1 MTSAA
6 NSFIR
11 SFNAKL
17 EKPVRDHLKNVYG
30 CLTLSTISAGVGAY
44 IHMYTE
50 LLSAGLLTVLGSLGL
65 LIALMVTPDNGKN
78 SGLRMGYLF
87 GFSFFAGMGM
97 GPLLETVIAINPSII
112 VTALM
117 GTVVIFGS
125 FSLSAIF
132 AERGRWLYLGGT
144 LMTLLSSL
152 LLLSLANVFFGSY
165 MIFQIHLYLGLLLM
179 CGFVLYDTQLIIEKR
194 RHGNKDFVTHALDL
208 FIDFIGIFKRL
219 LIILSQKEQQQ
230 QKRNRRD

>member
-1 MTSAA
+1 MASAVK
-6 NSFIR
+6 SFMR
-11 SFNAKL
+11 SFNSKL

-30 CLTLSTISAGVGAY
+30 CLTLSTISAGVEAY

-50 LLSAGLLTVLGSLGL
+50 LLSAGLLTILGSLGC
-65 LIALMVTPDNGKN
+65 LIALMATPGNDKN
-78 SGLRMGYLF
+78 IGLRMGYLL
-87 GFSFFAGMGM
+87 GFSFFAGVGM
-97 GPLLETVIAINPSII
+97 GPLLDAVVAVSPSII
-112 VTALM
+112 VTALV

-132 AERGRWLYLGGT
+132 AERGRWLFLGGT
-144 LMTLLSSL
+144 LTTLLTSML
-152 LLLSLANVFFGSY
+152 LLLLANVFLGSY
-165 MIFQIHLYLGLLLM
+165 LIFKAHVYLGLLVM

-194 RHGNKDFVTHALDL
+194 RHGNKDFVAHSVDL

-219 LIILSQKEQQQ
+219 LIILSEREQ